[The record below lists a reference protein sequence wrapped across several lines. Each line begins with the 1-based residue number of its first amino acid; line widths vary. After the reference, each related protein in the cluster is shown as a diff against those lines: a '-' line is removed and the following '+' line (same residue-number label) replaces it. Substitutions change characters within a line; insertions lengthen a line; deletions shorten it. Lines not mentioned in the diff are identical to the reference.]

1 MSRQKVDVKVA
12 QSFSSLKNVLCDFNT
27 FDFVFWNMHSDEVQF
42 VCCGDDKLRIAK
54 INPASEK
61 SYGRKNK
68 PQAKPQGDKQHKV
81 NFDFVGGQVFRDDI
95 KNAQSRDKQQ
105 RLVYVTQEGFWGRLY
120 NFWVDLFW
128 GKAEE

>member
-27 FDFVFWNMHSDEVQF
+27 FDFVFWNMNSDEVQF

-54 INPASEK
+54 INPASGK

-68 PQAKPQGDKQHKV
+68 PQAKPKGDKKHKV
-81 NFDFVGGQVFRDDI
+81 DFDFIGGQVFGDDI

-105 RLVYVTQEGFWGRLY
+105 RLVYITQEGFLGRFYQVAVTLS
-120 NFWVDLFW
+120 WS
-128 GKAEE
+128 KAEE